1 MVNEK
6 RDPCPAGDLQVS
18 RISVGEWRVAD
29 GRLGDASPSKVLG
42 FIQLRDG
49 GYDVLHIEQPDRDL
63 RFDDWDAALGSF
75 AMAGRSLAPDALR
88 SR

>member
-1 MVNEK
+1 VNEK

-18 RISVGEWRVAD
+18 RISVGEWRIAD
-29 GRLGDASPSKVLG
+29 GRLGDASPRKVLG

-49 GYDVLHIEQPDRDL
+49 SYDVLHIEKPDRDL
-63 RFDDWDAALGSF
+63 RFESWDAALGSF
-75 AMAGRSLAPDALR
+75 AMTGRRLVPNLRR